1 METVYTVRSKNSQN
15 IWEFKYDLNGFLIS
29 YNVLEGTLSEKQ
41 FHWLHQLGN
50 FPVTEQKINEWQK
63 KLKVNFEIDVGEPDL
78 SFDAIWELYNYKYK
92 KFEAEKRWN
101 KLSKADKLKCFKSIK
116 GYDAYL
122 ARKGTAKALLATFIN
137 QRYFDDDWS
146 KVY

>member
-1 METVYTVRSKNSQN
+1 METIYTVRSKNSQN
-15 IWEFKYDLNGFLIS
+15 IWEFKYDLNGYLIS
-29 YNVLEGTLSEKQ
+29 YNVLEGTLSDKQ
-41 FHWLHQLGN
+41 FNWLHKLGN
-50 FPVTEQKINEWQK
+50 FPVTEEKIKEWQR

-78 SFDAIWELYNYKYK
+78 SFDAIWELYNSKYK
-92 KFEAEKRWN
+92 KFEAEKRWD

-116 GYDAYL
+116 GYDVYL
-122 ARKGTAKALLATFIN
+122 ARKGTSKALLSTFIY